1 MVLFIILADEIPA
14 TVAVDLP
21 DGKEGE
27 PHITITVGVRMTT
40 TRC

>member
-27 PHITITVGVRMTT
+27 PHITVGVRMTT